1 METINILSENGNY
14 TAVNVG
20 SMDELMK
27 HTLVHSVSGRIVEGK
42 AFLKEVTKA
51 TGTEI
56 SFNSLPPHTDLSY
69 FHVHEQNEET
79 YIILRGSGFFQ
90 VDDDCFPISEG
101 SVVRVAPKGVRG
113 MSNTSDEAMVYIVIQ
128 SRENSLK
135 QYSTGD
141 GTRVEHEKKW

>member
-1 METINILSENGNY
+1 METINILSENENY
-14 TAVNVG
+14 TAVNIG
-20 SMDELMK
+20 SMNELMK
-27 HTLVHSVSGRIVEGK
+27 HTLVHSVSGRIIEGK
-42 AFLKEVTKA
+42 AF
-51 TGTEI
+51 
-56 SFNSLPPHTDLSY
+56 LSY

-113 MSNTSDEAMVYIVIQ
+113 MSNSSGEAMVYIVIQ

-141 GTRVEHEKKW
+141 GTRVEYEKSGKRRCYE

>member
-1 METINILSENGNY
+1 METINILSENENY
-14 TAVNVG
+14 TAVNIG
-20 SMDELMK
+20 SMNELMK

-42 AFLKEVTKA
+42 F
-51 TGTEI
+51 
-56 SFNSLPPHTDLSY
+56 F
-69 FHVHEQNEET
+69 

-113 MSNTSDEAMVYIVIQ
+113 MSNSSGEAMVYIVIQ

-141 GTRVEHEKKW
+141 GTRVEYEKKW